1 VLILR
6 AFFTAC
12 PIILFVVGVAVWAA
26 WVVHFPLTDTDIWW
40 HLAAGRAMSEG
51 QAWLRSDIFSRISYG
66 VPWIDLHWGFQV
78 LTYRIWLLGGESA
91 LAAAKSAASALLA
104 LLCWA
109 PLPFETWR
117 ALRSRQV
124 AGMGSPESLG
134 AEAAPI
140 SFGSFRPILAL
151 AFALPFAWTLTYHQ
165 RYLTDV
171 RPLWLTLI
179 LLTVQAIALR
189 EWLRLRVSK
198 PARIPDKDSRTRVG
212 CLVALI
218 GLAQIALANVQG
230 LHMLGPLLMGLLA
243 LGELWRLHSLHLPTQ
258 PLVFSELKRIVTRV
272 ALLVASLTALSL
284 INPYGWQAFT
294 LAAKVAGRI
303 APVAGNVFSHDMAE
317 NAPLWVAWHENPSL
331 VQPMVAAWAVG
342 LTFAVLASFS
352 RRHRF
357 HGEMLVH
364 MVCIALALAALRN
377 APLALMSLAWW
388 LARILAI
395 AEAPHIPHMPGLK
408 SLPVLP
414 RHFAS
419 PHLTTWPRF
428 AVLASTVALAIL
440 YAWFIP
446 TAIHQVREV
455 RAAQA
460 YELPGTSVTPFRLP
474 IGAADYLARHPIP
487 GQLFNELRHG
497 GYLAWR
503 FADPAKNFIDGRMVL
518 RTAEQYREV
527 MGAFDRPESFSTL
540 QARYGITHVLLPLM
554 EWDRYRPLGHHLLRN
569 GSMRLVYCDG
579 ASALLASPGP
589 NGTPNLTWPEI
600 EKEVTLRFS
609 SNPRL
614 QEMAMQS
621 AKAFWAAIL

>member
-1 VLILR
+1 LLTLR
-6 AFFTAC
+6 AFFTVC
-12 PIILFVVGVAVWAA
+12 PIIFFVVGIAVWAA
-26 WVVHFPLTDTDIWW
+26 WTVHFPLTDTDIWW
-40 HLAAGRAMSEG
+40 HLAAGRAMAEG

-78 LTYRIWLLGGESA
+78 LTYRLWLFGEGLGGAGGEAA
-91 LAAAKSAASALLA
+91 LVIGKSAASALLA

-109 PLPFETWR
+109 PLPFAAWR
-117 ALRSRQV
+117 TLRSRHV
-124 AGMGSPESLG
+124 AGV
-134 AEAAPI
+134 
-140 SFGSFRPILAL
+140 GSFKPVLAL
-151 AFALPFAWTLTYHQ
+151 AFALPFAWILTYHQ
-165 RYLTDV
+165 RYLTDM

-189 EWLRLRVSK
+189 EWLSMRVAV
-198 PARIPDKDSRTRVG
+198 PTRPPLTHSRMKVG
-212 CLVALI
+212 CLVAAI
-218 GLAQIALANVQG
+218 GFAQIALANVQG

-243 LGELWRLHSLHLPTQ
+243 LGELWRLHRLHLPTQ
-258 PLVFSELKRIVTRV
+258 PMVFSDLKRIVTRV

-294 LAAKVAGRI
+294 LAAQVAGRI

-317 NAPLWVAWHENPSL
+317 NAPLWVAWQENPTL
-331 VQPMVAAWAVG
+331 VQPMVMAWAVG
-342 LTFAVLASFS
+342 LVFALLASLS
-352 RRHRF
+352 RKHRF

-364 MVCIALALAALRN
+364 AACAVLSLAALRN

-388 LARILAI
+388 LARILAVT
-395 AEAPHIPHMPGLK
+395 ETSHIPHMPGL
-408 SLPVLP
+408 
-414 RHFAS
+414 
-419 PHLTTWPRF
+419 TTSPRF
-428 AVLASTVALAIL
+428 AALVPPVVLAAL

-446 TAIHQVREV
+446 TAIQQAREV

-460 YELPGTSVTPFRLP
+460 FELPGTSVTPFRLP
-474 IGAADYLARHPIP
+474 IGATDYLVRHPIP

-527 MGAFDRPESFSTL
+527 MGAFDRPESFARL

-554 EWDRYRPLGHHLLRN
+554 EWERYRPLGHHLLRN
-569 GSMRLVYCDG
+569 GRMRLVYCDG
-579 ASALLASPGP
+579 ASALLALPGP
-589 NGTPNLTWPEI
+589 NGTPGLTWPEI
-600 EKEVTLRFS
+600 ENEVTRRFS
-609 SNPRL
+609 GNPRL